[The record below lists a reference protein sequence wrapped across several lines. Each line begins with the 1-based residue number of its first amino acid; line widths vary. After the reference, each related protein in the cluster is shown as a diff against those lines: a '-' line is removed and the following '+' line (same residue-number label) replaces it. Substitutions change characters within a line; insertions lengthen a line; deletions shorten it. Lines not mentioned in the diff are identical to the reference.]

1 MKNRLIIIGADFSAN
16 ALVGQIETEYQLLT
30 DIASVDVPRGTIEI
44 SVESYMATYND
55 DVFIGSTPADITA
68 TADGGLTCTVGE
80 PTGNIYPITIDGS
93 AATSEECTITVTQP
107 ASNKVITIPATAIAY
122 AIKSSTNASVMAV
135 CYAQGWAA
143 NADYMTFDEAAA
155 VTSIGEKFRGNT
167 EIITFD
173 EFQYFTGI
181 KTIVAYAF
189 DQCTALKRIIIPT
202 NVTTMEGRVFLGCTA
217 LEYIRVPYKLVGFGG
232 YAIFNNTPQRIVDTE
247 DGWLTNYLIN
257 GVAGNTGSSPFAGGK
272 GELYVNGVRQG
283 IIVVDDSV
291 TELKDNI
298 LIGLIADSLTLG
310 IGITTLGS
318 RSLWTVNIG
327 TVVLGANVTSIGTY
341 AFDMATI
348 NALICNAT
356 TPPTLASAFGSG
368 VTAIYVPDASVDTYK
383 AATNWSSSAS
393 KIFPLSQ
400 KP

>member
-1 MKNRLIIIGADFSAN
+1 MKRRLIILGADFAAN
-16 ALVGQIETEYQLLT
+16 GIVGQLEHDYQLLT

-93 AATSEECTITVTQP
+93 AAISEECTITVTQP

-122 AIKSSTNASVMAV
+122 AIKASTNAPVMAV

-143 NADYMTFDEAAA
+143 NADYMTFDEATA
-155 VTSIGEKFRGNT
+155 VTNIGAFSGNT

-181 KTIVAYAF
+181 QTISGNAF
-189 DQCTALKRIIIPT
+189 ASCSALKRIIIPT
-202 NVTTMEGRVFLGCTA
+202 NVTKVLDNVFSGCTA
-217 LEYIRVPYKLVGFGG
+217 LEYIRIPYKLVGFNGWG
-232 YAIFNNTPQRIVDTE
+232 IFNSVPQHIVDTE

-257 GVAGNTGSSPFAGGK
+257 GVAGNTTSSPFAGGK

-283 IIVVDDSV
+283 DIVVDDSV

-310 IGITTLGS
+310 AGITTLGS
-318 RSLWTVNIG
+318 RSLWQVNIG
-327 TVVLGANVTSIGTY
+327 TVALGANVTSIGTLS
-341 AFDMATI
+341 FDMATI
-348 NALICNAT
+348 TALICNAT
-356 TPPTLASAFGSG
+356 TPPTLASTFGSG
-368 VTAIYVPDASVDTYK
+368 VQAIYVPDASVDAYK

-393 KIFPLSQ
+393 KIFPISQ